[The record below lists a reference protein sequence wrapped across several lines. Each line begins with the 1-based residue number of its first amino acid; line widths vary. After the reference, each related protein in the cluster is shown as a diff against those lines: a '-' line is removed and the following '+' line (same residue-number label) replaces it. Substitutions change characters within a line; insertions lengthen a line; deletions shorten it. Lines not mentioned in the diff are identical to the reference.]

1 MSKQRKPR
9 RRIAFKWNSIN
20 NKVVISIVGVTLLSL
35 LTVGMVVQNKVNQ
48 QTVNDFKQAMDTQIS
63 SVDAGMATFFSDVE
77 ANVNMLTS
85 LTLLKETDQRITT
98 YVDKKGVNGKVP
110 MKPLEGDPLEAEVY
124 RTFQSF
130 VNTHPTVLASSLGA
144 EANGGFVQ
152 YPENDRDEGYDARK
166 RSWYKLAVS
175 NAEQVNFSDAYTTSS
190 GKLVIY
196 AAKAI
201 KDDQN
206 SLRGVL
212 SVDVDLASLTQMM
225 KNSPIG
231 SSGYIVLV
239 DQLGNI
245 IAHPKEENLISTN
258 IVDLGIKELSD
269 VAALPKEP
277 FETELQDG
285 QQYVASVIPA
295 TNENIKLNYVVFVK
309 KDEFSKSA
317 KEIRNMIYVVT
328 LLVLVVAVA
337 VAYFVSSRISRP
349 IKFAS
354 SHLKQLGNG
363 DFTKEIPDKYLR
375 AGDEVG
381 DIMRDANT
389 MQQNL
394 VHLIQEI
401 SSASNH
407 VSASSKELMDSSEQ
421 TVTTANEVARTIE
434 EIANSTGAQ
443 AQDTERGA
451 VHINE
456 LGALMSRD
464 QANIQALNTSANEVD
479 HMKNTVMG
487 ILNELVEKTKTSYDA
502 ATDIAEV
509 IVNTNES
516 AVKIENATKMIK
528 SIAEQTNLL
537 ALNASIE
544 SARAGEYGRGFAVV
558 AQEIRKLAEQSNTF
572 TEEISVIIS
581 ELTEK
586 TEYAVRK
593 IHEVEQTVQSQ
604 TDSVHQTNEQVLGIA
619 SAIDNMKQV
628 VAHINNSAKNMEV
641 KKNEIIGVIENLAA
655 SSEENAAGTEEVS
668 ASMEEQSAS
677 MHEVLQASKQLA
689 NLSENMQKSIDKF
702 KY

>member
-1 MSKQRKPR
+1 MTQQRKPHKR
-9 RRIAFKWNSIN
+9 KAFRWNSIN
-20 NKVVISIVGVTLLSL
+20 NKVVLSIVGVTMLSL
-35 LTVGMVVQNKVNQ
+35 LTVGIVVQYKVNQ
-48 QTVNDFKQAMDTQIS
+48 QTEQDFKQTMDTQIR
-63 SVDAGMATFFSDVE
+63 DADANIASFFSDVE

-85 LTLLKETDQRITT
+85 LTLLMETDQRITT
-98 YVDKKGVNGKVP
+98 YIDKKGVNGKVP
-110 MKPLEGDPLEAEVY
+110 MKPLEGDPIEAEVY
-124 RTFQSF
+124 KTFESF
-130 VNTHPTVLASSLGA
+130 VSTHPSVLASSLGA

-152 YPENDRDEGYDARK
+152 YPESDRDEGYDARK
-166 RSWYKLAVS
+166 RSWYKLAVA
-175 NAEQVNFSDAYTTSS
+175 NPEQVNFSDAYTTSS

-201 KDDQN
+201 RGDQN

-212 SVDVDLASLTQMM
+212 SVDVDLASLTQKM
-225 KNSPIG
+225 KDSPIG

-245 IAHPKEENLISTN
+245 IAHPTQENLISTN
-258 IVDLGIKELSD
+258 IADMGMKQLGD
-269 VAALPKEP
+269 VTALPKEP
-277 FETELQDG
+277 FETKMQDG
-285 QQYVASVIPA
+285 QQYVVRVIPA
-295 TNENIKLNYVVFVK
+295 ANDNIKLNYLVFVE

-317 KEIRNMIYVVT
+317 KEITNMIYLVT
-328 LLVLVVAVA
+328 LLVIVVASA
-337 VAYFVSSRISRP
+337 VAYFVSNRISRP

-381 DIMRDANT
+381 DIMNDANN

-394 VHLIQEI
+394 LHLIQEI

-407 VSASSKELMDSSEQ
+407 VSASSKELMEASEQ
-421 TVTTANEVARTIE
+421 TVTTANEVSRTIE

-451 VHINE
+451 LHINE
-456 LGALMSRD
+456 WGTLMSQD
-464 QANIQALNTSANEVD
+464 QVNIQALNTSANEVD
-479 HMKNTVMG
+479 HLKNSVMD
-487 ILNELVEKTKTSYDA
+487 ILHELVEKTKTTYDA
-502 ATDIAEV
+502 AADISNV

-558 AQEIRKLAEQSNTF
+558 AQEIRKLAEQSSTF
-572 TEEISVIIS
+572 TGEISVIIS
-581 ELTEK
+581 ELTGK
-586 TEYAVRK
+586 TEYAVSK

-604 TDSVHQTNEQVLGIA
+604 TDSVHHTNEQVLGIA

-628 VAHINNSAKNMEV
+628 VAHINKSAKNMEI
-641 KKNEIIGVIENLAA
+641 KKNDIIGVIENLAA
-655 SSEENAAGTEEVS
+655 SSEENAAGTEEVA

-677 MHEVLQASKQLA
+677 MQEVLQSSKQLA
-689 NLSENMQKSIDKF
+689 KLSENMQKSIDKF
-702 KY
+702 RY